1 MAQRKFKRSRQRNRT
16 RKNRTRERR
25 NRTRTRKNRTRTRK
39 QRGGAEGIDQLTEKL
54 NRREE
59 TLEYLTNEGL
69 PTKTVQTGIAELRK
83 RIALLQAKNDGPT
96 VEIKN
101 ISSSKVFSMKISE
114 IKKLNE
120 ETFMNKISEGLG
132 INKDNIGSVIK
143 GGKRLG
149 SNLSFQELKETLT
162 EKESIHVIMKL
173 SPTELMFKF
182 QPEPEPEPQP
192 EPKPQ
197 PKPQSEPKPL
207 SEPLLPW
214 LDKSKGIPQEPKPQS
229 KPMVEKAFN
238 KATFVQPGSKEEKER
253 MRLIVEESKK
263 ESKKEAEKKRLE
275 RLEELRKHKDKLIR
289 QEAQK
294 VVDDAL
300 KKGHP
305 LEKIAFDNKGNDRV
319 LQRLALHVVKTELDE
334 INERAKSNMEIIS
347 TLTNNNEEL
356 LQDLMAS
363 NHFNI
368 KRPDKVKLFR
378 EILEQFRSMPNP
390 DEPRD
395 DSSYELPSGLLEG
408 LSDNSYDSNISPS
421 EIEGRLQ
428 RLHYD

>member
-1 MAQRKFKRSRQRNRT
+1 M
-16 RKNRTRERR
+16 
-25 NRTRTRKNRTRTRK
+25 
-39 QRGGAEGIDQLTEKL
+39 
-54 NRREE
+54 
-59 TLEYLTNEGL
+59 
-69 PTKTVQTGIAELRK
+69 QTGIAELRK

-238 KATFVQPGSKEEKER
+238 NATFVQPGSKEEKER

>member
-1 MAQRKFKRSRQRNRT
+1 MAQRNRT
-16 RKNRTRERR
+16 RKNRTRTRK
-25 NRTRTRKNRTRTRK
+25 NRTRTRKNRTRTRKNRTRK

-69 PTKTVQTGIAELRK
+69 PTKTVQADIAELRK

-132 INKDNIGSVIK
+132 INKENIGSVIK

-182 QPEPEPEPQP
+182 QPEPEPEPQLNPFISSSDQSKAIPP
-192 EPKPQ
+192 EKR
-197 PKPQSEPKPL
+197 SEMFI
-207 SEPLLPW
+207 PW
-214 LDKSKGIPQEPKPQS
+214 LDKSKGIPPEPKPQS

-263 ESKKEAEKKRLE
+263 EAEKKRLE
-275 RLEELRKHKDKLIR
+275 RLEELRKHKDEQDKLIR

-294 VVDDAL
+294 VVDNGIE
-300 KKGHP
+300 KGHP

-334 INERAKSNMEIIS
+334 INERAKSNMEIVL
-347 TLTNNNEEL
+347 TLTNKNEEL
-356 LQDLMAS
+356 LKDLMAS
-363 NHFNI
+363 NYFHI
-368 KRPDKVKLFR
+368 KRPDEVELLG
-378 EILEQFRSMPNP
+378 EILEQFRNMPNP
-390 DEPRD
+390 DESQD
-395 DSSYELPSGLLEG
+395 DSSYEFPSGLLEG
-408 LSDNSYDSNISPS
+408 LSDNLYNSKLSSS
-421 EIEGRLQ
+421 EIERRLEK
-428 RLHYD
+428 LHYD